1 VIFYEITGCLRGSRK
16 YVEIR
21 KEDCMG
27 KETVLFKSEQ
37 KMSIGDAVVFLRKV
51 ADKLEKQQVILIQG
65 DKEVTLNIP
74 DRIELEVKAE
84 KEVGKRKTKEKLEF
98 EIEWIVGDKGKGIT
112 DKTVRLG

>member
-1 VIFYEITGCLRGSRK
+1 
-16 YVEIR
+16 
-21 KEDCMG
+21 MG

-51 ADKLEKQQVILIQG
+51 ADKLEKQKVILIQG

-84 KEVGKRKTKEKLEF
+84 KEVGKKKQRKNLNLKLNGLL
-98 EIEWIVGDKGKGIT
+98 VTGVKGSLTRRYDSDKLICNY
-112 DKTVRLG
+112 R

>member
-1 VIFYEITGCLRGSRK
+1 
-16 YVEIR
+16 
-21 KEDCMG
+21 MG

-74 DRIELEVKAE
+74 DRIELEIKAE
-84 KEVGKRKTKEKLEF
+84 KEVGKKKTKEKLEF
-98 EIEWIVGDKGKGIT
+98 EIEWIVGDRGKRIT

>member
-1 VIFYEITGCLRGSRK
+1 
-16 YVEIR
+16 
-21 KEDCMG
+21 MG

-37 KMSIGDAVVFLRKV
+37 KMSIGDAVVFLREV

-98 EIEWIVGDKGKGIT
+98 EIEWIVGDRGKRIT

>member
-1 VIFYEITGCLRGSRK
+1 
-16 YVEIR
+16 
-21 KEDCMG
+21 MG

-37 KMSIGDAVVFLRKV
+37 KMSIGEAVVFLRKV

-84 KEVGKRKTKEKLEF
+84 KEVGKRSEERFSRNAETG
-98 EIEWIVGDKGKGIT
+98 V
-112 DKTVRLG
+112 

>member
-1 VIFYEITGCLRGSRK
+1 
-16 YVEIR
+16 
-21 KEDCMG
+21 MG
-27 KETVLFKSEQ
+27 RETVLFKSEQ
-37 KMSIGDAVVFLRKV
+37 KMSIGDAVVFLREV

-98 EIEWIVGDKGKGIT
+98 EIEWIVGDRGKRIT

>member
-1 VIFYEITGCLRGSRK
+1 
-16 YVEIR
+16 
-21 KEDCMG
+21 MG

-37 KMSIGDAVVFLRKV
+37 KMSIGDAVVFLRQV
-51 ADKLEKQQVILIQG
+51 ADKLEKQQIILIQG

-98 EIEWIVGDKGKGIT
+98 EIEWIVGDRDKRIT

>member
-1 VIFYEITGCLRGSRK
+1 
-16 YVEIR
+16 
-21 KEDCMG
+21 MG

-51 ADKLEKQQVILIQG
+51 ADKMEKQQVILIQG

-84 KEVGKRKTKEKLEF
+84 KEVGKRETKEKLEF
-98 EIEWIVGDKGKGIT
+98 EIEWIVGDRGKRIT

>member
-1 VIFYEITGCLRGSRK
+1 
-16 YVEIR
+16 
-21 KEDCMG
+21 MG

-98 EIEWIVGDKGKGIT
+98 EIEWIVGDRGKRIT